1 MLDIFT
7 CQDFPNM
14 FSDSNNSNNID
25 SSYIFGMDSYLFW
38 KTSNIRKLEE
48 SCQEY
53 LYTFY

>member
-25 SSYIFGMDSYLFW
+25 SSYIFGMDSYLF
-38 KTSNIRKLEE
+38 
-48 SCQEY
+48 
-53 LYTFY
+53 